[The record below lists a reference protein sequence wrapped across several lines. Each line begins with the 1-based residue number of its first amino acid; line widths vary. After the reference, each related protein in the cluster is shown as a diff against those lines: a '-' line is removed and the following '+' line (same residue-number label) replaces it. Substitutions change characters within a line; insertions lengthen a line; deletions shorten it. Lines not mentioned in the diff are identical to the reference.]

1 MALNETL
8 RFFELTPDLCRHI
21 FDFAPVAMVAADQRG
36 KIALFN
42 SRAEQLF
49 GYGREEVI
57 GQAVEVLI
65 PERVR
70 RGHVKLREN
79 FVAHPE
85 ARPMGAGRDLYG
97 RNKDGTEFPIEVGLN
112 PIATRDGLWIFASIV
127 DITERKLA
135 EEALRESEERFR
147 SAFRDAGVGILMVS
161 LDAHFL
167 AVNAAFC
174 EFLGYSEQELI
185 GRSIEEVT
193 YPEDTPL
200 SMKMVQRA
208 QASRASIPR
217 FEKRYIH
224 KNGEIRW
231 AELTAALVRSVDGE
245 PKYFVTYVLD
255 ITERKRSEEAFR
267 ASEIAK
273 GAILESLKSPLAVIR
288 PSGEIAAVNTAWE
301 QFGIEKGANKAIGAS
316 VGANYLTVCKQS
328 GTAGCSEAEQA

>member
-1 MALNETL
+1 
-8 RFFELTPDLCRHI
+8 
-21 FDFAPVAMVAADQRG
+21 
-36 KIALFN
+36 
-42 SRAEQLF
+42 
-49 GYGREEVI
+49 
-57 GQAVEVLI
+57 
-65 PERVR
+65 
-70 RGHVKLREN
+70 
-79 FVAHPE
+79 
-85 ARPMGAGRDLYG
+85 
-97 RNKDGTEFPIEVGLN
+97 
-112 PIATRDGLWIFASIV
+112 
-127 DITERKLA
+127 
-135 EEALRESEERFR
+135 ALRESEERFR

-200 SMKMVQRA
+200 SMKMGHRA

-288 PSGEIAAVNTAWE
+288 
-301 QFGIEKGANKAIGAS
+301 
-316 VGANYLTVCKQS
+316 
-328 GTAGCSEAEQA
+328 